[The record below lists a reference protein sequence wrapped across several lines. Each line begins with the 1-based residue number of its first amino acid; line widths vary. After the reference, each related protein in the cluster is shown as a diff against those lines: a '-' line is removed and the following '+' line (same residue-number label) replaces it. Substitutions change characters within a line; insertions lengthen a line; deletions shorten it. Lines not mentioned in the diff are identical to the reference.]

1 MTRNPASSNRAM
13 ILPVRLRRV
22 ASGLIIDKVRSIA
35 IRQLAFPV
43 VKSAALYTP
52 RASASI
58 ATLSGRARALPAA
71 RWPVLSPGAMLTVA
85 DLTYRIAGR
94 ALLESTSLTLP
105 DGHHAGL
112 VGRNGTGKS
121 TLLKLIAGEL
131 HADAG
136 SIGMPSRTRIG
147 ILAQG
152 APDGPESLLDTVLA
166 ADQELSALQT
176 EAESASDPHRIA
188 EIHTRLADIGAHA
201 APARAAS
208 ILA

>member
-1 MTRNPASSNRAM
+1 
-13 ILPVRLRRV
+13 
-22 ASGLIIDKVRSIA
+22 
-35 IRQLAFPV
+35 
-43 VKSAALYTP
+43 
-52 RASASI
+52 
-58 ATLSGRARALPAA
+58 
-71 RWPVLSPGAMLTVA
+71 MLTVA

-94 ALLESTSLTLP
+94 ALLENTSLTLP

-121 TLLKLIAGEL
+121 TLLKLIAGDL

-136 SIGMPSRTRIG
+136 TVTLPTRARIGM
-147 ILAQG
+147 LAQE

-166 ADQELSALQT
+166 ADQELSGLLA

-201 APARAAS
+201 APARASPESSRPGPHRQSPA
-208 ILA
+208 LLRADRYTGVRQDGGR